1 MIQSVVVTASVL
13 PADGDITP
21 IVTQLVIQ
29 LAIILIAA
37 KLGGELC
44 TRFLHIPPVLGELA
58 AGVIIGPHL
67 LGGMPIFGW
76 EAFPAIPDGGVI
88 PVSPELWS
96 IAQVASIV
104 LLFFV
109 GLELKLQAFLRYAG
123 PATAVALGG
132 VLLSFILGMV
142 GTVVM
147 GHAESFTDAQA
158 LFMGAIMTATSVGI
172 TARVL
177 SDLGAMDSSEGVTVI
192 AAAVVDDVLGI
203 IVLTVVVGI
212 HAAGGVSASNVGIV
226 AAKALGFWLGLSVIG
241 TLVAPYI
248 ARGIS
253 AMRVRGASVALFLG
267 LAFLAAGLAETFGLA
282 FIIGAFS
289 MGLALSGTSLAKEL
303 EEPLSAV
310 YEALVPV
317 FFVVMGTLVDVS
329 SMVDT
334 IVFGVVITLLA
345 IGGKV
350 IGGMV
355 PAFFTGFNLRGSSRV
370 GVGILPRGEVALI
383 IAGIGLAEGII
394 GEEVF
399 GVSILMTV
407 VTTILAPMGLVLLY
421 RNKAEGRRLPHGQRA

>member
-1 MIQSVVVTASVL
+1 MH
-13 PADGDITP
+13 GDITH

-37 KLGGELC
+37 KLSGELC
-44 TRFLHIPPVLGELA
+44 MRFLRIPPVLGELA
-58 AGVIIGPHL
+58 AGVIIGPYA
-67 LGGMPIFGW
+67 LGGVPIFGW
-76 EAFPAIPDGGVI
+76 VAFPALHDSGVI
-88 PVSPELWS
+88 PVSTELWS

-109 GLELKLQAFLRYAG
+109 GLELNLKVFLRYAG

-132 VLLSFILGMV
+132 VLLPFILGMV
-142 GTVVM
+142 GTVAM
-147 GHAESFTDAQA
+147 GYADSFTDVQS
-158 LFMGAIMTATSVGI
+158 LFVGAIMTATSVGI

-177 SDLGAMDSSEGVTVI
+177 SDLNALDSSEGVTVI

-212 HAAGGVSASNVGIV
+212 HAAGGVSASNVAIV
-226 AAKALGFWLGLSVIG
+226 AGKALGFWLALSVLG
-241 TLVAPYI
+241 TLIAPYI

-253 AMRVRGASVALFLG
+253 SFRVRGAPVALFLG

-289 MGLALSGTSLAKEL
+289 MGLALSGTDLAKQL
-303 EEPLSAV
+303 EEHLSAV

-329 SMVDT
+329 SMADT

-345 IGGKV
+345 IAGKV

-355 PAFFTGFNLRGSSRV
+355 PAFFTGFNARGSSRI
-370 GVGILPRGEVALI
+370 GVGMLPRGEVALI
-383 IAGIGLAEGII
+383 IAGIGLAEGVI
-394 GEEVF
+394 GEEIF

-407 VTTILAPMGLVLLY
+407 VTTILAPMGLVVLF
-421 RNKAEGRRLPHGQRA
+421 RNGADGRRASQSQRR

>member
-1 MIQSVVVTASVL
+1 MPSVL
-13 PADGDITP
+13 PAGGEITH

-37 KLGGELC
+37 KLSGEFCMRVL
-44 TRFLHIPPVLGELA
+44 RIPPVLGELA

-67 LGGMPIFGW
+67 LGGIPIFGW
-76 EAFPAIPDGGVI
+76 EAFPVVADAGVI
-88 PVSPELWS
+88 PVSTELWS

-109 GLELKLQAFLRYAG
+109 GLELNLQVFLRYAG

-132 VLLSFILGMV
+132 VLLPFILGMV
-142 GTVVM
+142 GTVAM
-147 GHAESFTDAQA
+147 GYADSFTDVQS
-158 LFMGAIMTATSVGI
+158 LFVGAIMTATSVGI

-177 SDLGAMDSSEGVTVI
+177 SDLGALDSSEGVTVI

-212 HAAGGVSASNVGIV
+212 HAAGGVSLGNVGIV
-226 AAKALGFWLGLSVIG
+226 AAKALGFWLALSVLG
-241 TLVAPYI
+241 TLIAPYI
-248 ARGIS
+248 ARFIS
-253 AMRVRGASVALFLG
+253 ALRVRGAAVALFLG

-289 MGLALSGTSLAKEL
+289 MGLALSGTNLAREL
-303 EEPLSAV
+303 EEHLSAV
-310 YEALVPV
+310 YEALVPI

-345 IGGKV
+345 IVGKV
-350 IGGMV
+350 AGGII
-355 PAFFTGFNLRGSSRV
+355 PALFTGFNMRGSSRI
-370 GVGILPRGEVALI
+370 GIGMLPRGEVALI
-383 IAGIGLAEGII
+383 IAGIGLAEGVIAEDI
-394 GEEVF
+394 F

-421 RNKAEGRRLPHGQRA
+421 RNKAEGLKAAARAQRS

>member
-1 MIQSVVVTASVL
+1 MPSVL
-13 PADGDITP
+13 PAGGETAD

-37 KLGGELC
+37 KLSGELC
-44 TRFLHIPPVLGELA
+44 MRVLRIPPVLGELA

-76 EAFPAIPDGGVI
+76 EAFPVIANGGVI
-88 PVSPELWS
+88 PVSTELWS
-96 IAQVASIV
+96 IAQIASIV

-109 GLELKLQAFLRYAG
+109 GLELNLQVFLRYAG

-132 VLLSFILGMV
+132 VLLPFVLGMV
-142 GTVVM
+142 GTVAM
-147 GHAESFTDAQA
+147 GYADSFTDVQS
-158 LFMGAIMTATSVGI
+158 LFVGSIMTATSVGI

-177 SDLGAMDSSEGVTVI
+177 SDLGALDSSEGVTII

-212 HAAGGVSASNVGIV
+212 HAAGGVSLGNVGIV
-226 AAKALGFWLGLSVIG
+226 AAKALGFWLGLSVLG

-253 AMRVRGASVALFLG
+253 AMRVRGAGVALFLG

-289 MGLALSGTSLAKEL
+289 MGLALSGTNLAKEL

-317 FFVVMGTLVDVS
+317 FFVVMGTLVDLS

-345 IGGKV
+345 IVGKV
-350 IGGMV
+350 AGGV
-355 PAFFTGFNLRGSSRV
+355 FPALATGFNMRGSSRV
-370 GVGILPRGEVALI
+370 GVGMLPRGEVALI
-383 IAGIGLAEGII
+383 IAGIGLSTGVI
-394 GEEVF
+394 GEEIF

-421 RNKAEGRRLPHGQRA
+421 RNRAEGRRTPVSTGRRGS

>member
-1 MIQSVVVTASVL
+1 MH
-13 PADGDITP
+13 GDITH

-29 LAIILIAA
+29 LAIIIIAA
-37 KLGGELC
+37 KLSGELC
-44 TRFLHIPPVLGELA
+44 MRLLRIPPVLGELA
-58 AGVIIGPHL
+58 AGVIIGPHA
-67 LGGMPIFGW
+67 LGGVPIFGW
-76 EAFPAIPDGGVI
+76 EAFPALYGADASSVI
-88 PVSPELWS
+88 PVSTELWS

-109 GLELKLQAFLRYAG
+109 GLELNLKVFLRFAG

-132 VLLSFILGMV
+132 VLLPFILGMV
-142 GTVVM
+142 GTISM
-147 GHAESFTDAQA
+147 GYADSFTDSRA
-158 LFMGAIMTATSVGI
+158 LFVGAIMTATSVGI

-177 SDLGAMDSSEGVTVI
+177 SDLGALDSPEGVTII

-212 HAAGGVSASNVGIV
+212 HAAGGVSAPNVLIV
-226 AAKALGFWLGLSVIG
+226 AAKALGFWLALSVLG
-241 TLVAPYI
+241 TLVAPYV

-289 MGLALSGTSLAKEL
+289 MGLALSSTDLAKKL

-310 YEALVPV
+310 YEALVPI

-329 SMVDT
+329 SMADT

-345 IGGKV
+345 IAGKV

-355 PAFFTGFNLRGSSRV
+355 PAFFTGFNTRGSTRI
-370 GVGILPRGEVALI
+370 GIGMLPRGEVALI
-383 IAGIGLAEGII
+383 IAGIGLAEGVI
-394 GEEVF
+394 GEEIF

-407 VTTILAPMGLVLLY
+407 VTTILAPMGLVLLF
-421 RNKAEGRRLPHGQRA
+421 RNSADGRRAPRTRGR

>member
-1 MIQSVVVTASVL
+1 MH
-13 PADGDITP
+13 GDITH

-29 LAIILIAA
+29 LAIIIIAA
-37 KLGGELC
+37 KLSGELC
-44 TRFLHIPPVLGELA
+44 MRLLRIPPVLGELA
-58 AGVIIGPHL
+58 AGVIIGPHA
-67 LGGMPIFGW
+67 LGGVPIFGW
-76 EAFPAIPDGGVI
+76 EAFPALHGTSSVI
-88 PVSPELWS
+88 PVSTELWS

-109 GLELKLQAFLRYAG
+109 GLELNLKVFLRYAG

-132 VLLSFILGMV
+132 VLLPFILGMV
-142 GTVVM
+142 GTISM
-147 GHAESFTDAQA
+147 GYADSFTDPRA
-158 LFMGAIMTATSVGI
+158 LFVGAIMTATSVGI

-177 SDLGAMDSSEGVTVI
+177 SDLGALDSPEGVTII

-212 HAAGGVSASNVGIV
+212 HAAGGVSAPNVLIV
-226 AAKALGFWLGLSVIG
+226 AAKALGFWLALSVLG
-241 TLVAPYI
+241 TLVAPYV

-289 MGLALSGTSLAKEL
+289 MGLALSSTDLAKKL

-310 YEALVPV
+310 YEALVPI
-317 FFVVMGTLVDVS
+317 FFVVMGTLVDLS

-345 IGGKV
+345 IAGKV
-350 IGGMV
+350 VGGMV
-355 PAFFTGFNLRGSSRV
+355 PAFFTGFNTRGSTRI
-370 GVGILPRGEVALI
+370 GIGMLPRGEVALI
-383 IAGIGLAEGII
+383 IAGIGLAEGVI
-394 GEEVF
+394 GEEIF

-407 VTTILAPMGLVLLY
+407 ITTILAPMGLVLLF
-421 RNKAEGRRLPHGQRA
+421 RNKAEGRRLPRR

>member
-1 MIQSVVVTASVL
+1 MH
-13 PADGDITP
+13 GDITH

-37 KLGGELC
+37 KLSGELC
-44 TRFLHIPPVLGELA
+44 MRFLRIPPVLGELA
-58 AGVIIGPHL
+58 AGVIIGPHA

-76 EAFPAIPDGGVI
+76 EAFPALHEAGASSVI
-88 PVSPELWS
+88 PVSTELWS

-109 GLELKLQAFLRYAG
+109 GLELNLKVFLRYAG

-132 VLLSFILGMV
+132 VLLPFVLGMV
-142 GTVVM
+142 GTVVL
-147 GHAESFTDAQA
+147 GYADGYTDAQA
-158 LFMGAIMTATSVGI
+158 LFVGAIMTATSVGI

-177 SDLGAMDSSEGVTVI
+177 SDLGALDSSEGVTVI

-203 IVLTVVVGI
+203 IVLTVIVGI
-212 HAAGGVSASNVGIV
+212 HAAGGVSASNVLIV
-226 AAKALGFWLGLSVIG
+226 AIKALGFWLGLSVLG

-248 ARGIS
+248 ARGIG
-253 AMRVRGASVALFLG
+253 AMRVRGASVAMFLG

-289 MGLALSGTSLAKEL
+289 MGLALSGTDLAKRL

-317 FFVVMGTLVDVS
+317 FFVVMGTLVDVP
-329 SMVDT
+329 SMADT
-334 IVFGVVITLLA
+334 IVFGTVITLLA
-345 IGGKV
+345 IVGKV
-350 IGGMV
+350 VGGMA
-355 PAFFTGFNLRGSSRV
+355 PALFTGFNIRGSSRI
-370 GVGILPRGEVALI
+370 GVGMLPRGEVALI
-383 IAGIGLAEGII
+383 IAGIGLAEGVI
-394 GEEVF
+394 GDEIF

-407 VTTILAPMGLVLLY
+407 VTTILAPMGLVLLF
-421 RNKAEGRRLPHGQRA
+421 RNRADGRRMPRSQRG

>member
-1 MIQSVVVTASVL
+1 MPSVL
-13 PADGDITP
+13 PAGGEVTH
-21 IVTQLVIQ
+21 IVTQLVLQ

-37 KLGGELC
+37 KLSGELC
-44 TRFLHIPPVLGELA
+44 MRVLRIPPVLGELA

-67 LGGMPIFGW
+67 LGGIPIFGW
-76 EAFPAIPDGGVI
+76 EAFPVLVDGGVI
-88 PVSPELWS
+88 PVSTELWS

-109 GLELKLQAFLRYAG
+109 GLELNLQVFLRYAG

-132 VLLSFILGMV
+132 VLLPFILGAV
-142 GTVVM
+142 GTVAM
-147 GHAESFTDAQA
+147 GYADSFTDVQS
-158 LFMGAIMTATSVGI
+158 LFVGAIMTATSVGI

-177 SDLGAMDSSEGVTVI
+177 SDLGALDSSEGVTVI

-241 TLVAPYI
+241 TLVAPYV
-248 ARGIS
+248 ARAIG
-253 AMRVRGASVALFLG
+253 AMRVRGARVALFLG

-289 MGLALSGTSLAKEL
+289 MGLALSGTNLAKEL

-317 FFVVMGTLVDVS
+317 FFVVMGTLVDIS

-345 IGGKV
+345 IVGKV
-350 IGGMV
+350 VGGIL
-355 PAFFTGFNLRGSSRV
+355 PALFTGFNMRGSSRI
-370 GVGILPRGEVALI
+370 GIGMLPRGEVALI
-383 IAGIGLAEGII
+383 IAGIGLAEGVI
-394 GEEVF
+394 GEEIF

-421 RNKAEGRRLPHGQRA
+421 RNKAEGRRAVASRQRR